1 MEISGVSKSG
11 CALRGDLLI
20 QVLNAAWHS
29 DSWREM
35 ENINFDA
42 YQVLAQT
49 HSLALFVHSLQENT
63 RIRPRSMHRQCC
75 AILFPPDACCII
87 MPTSHLEIDDTDIP
101 VGCARLHGS
110 KLSNCPLCLWF
121 EPWWWAGSKLR
132 QHHLKLAPHLGS
144 KRLFCCE
151 PVQPCAS
158 ANCLFFHSFSWW
170 RWSYQPRCATS
181 PSWRERYCD
190 CCLKVVAIL

>member
-11 CALRGDLLI
+11 CALGGDLLI

-35 ENINFDA
+35 ENIHFDA

-49 HSLALFVHSLQENT
+49 HSLALLVHSLQENACV
-63 RIRPRSMHRQCC
+63 RHQSMHRQCC
-75 AILFPPDACCII
+75 AILFAPDACCII
-87 MPTSHLEIDDTDIP
+87 MPTSHLELDDADIP
-101 VGCARLHGS
+101 VGCARIYGS

-121 EPWWWAGSKLR
+121 KPQWWAGSKLR
-132 QHHLKLAPHLGS
+132 QHHLDLAPHLGS
-144 KRLFCCE
+144 KRLFRCVYRHV
-151 PVQPCAS
+151 P
-158 ANCLFFHSFSWW
+158 LFFHSFSWW
-170 RWSYQPRCATS
+170 RWSYRHQPRCAFS
-181 PSWRERYCD
+181 PFWECHSD